1 MSMKKK
7 DAKAELEFLETSKE
21 AKAAGLRRIKRR
33 HYTCPPEML
42 PNEERVN
49 IEVSLNPEVANFVQN
64 DPHRINQILENAMRK
79 VSVART
85 LLEDEEFIN
94 GIKKKLAA

>member
-7 DAKAELEFLETSKE
+7 GAESELEFLETSKE

-42 PNEERVN
+42 PSEEMVS
-49 IEVSLNPEVANFVQN
+49 IEVSLAPEVANFVQN
-64 DPHRINQILENAMRK
+64 DPRRINQILESAMRK
-79 VSVART
+79 ESVART
-85 LLEDEEFIN
+85 LLDDEEFID
-94 GIKKKLAA
+94 GIKKKLAV